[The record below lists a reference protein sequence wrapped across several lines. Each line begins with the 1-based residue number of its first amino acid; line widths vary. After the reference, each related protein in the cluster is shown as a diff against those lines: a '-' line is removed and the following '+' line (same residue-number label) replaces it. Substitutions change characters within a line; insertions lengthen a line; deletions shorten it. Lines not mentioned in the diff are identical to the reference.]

1 MLSNKS
7 SNCAP
12 LSLPLDVQATRDMA
26 SACTMRVCAGGLLVR
41 QDEILLARRSEGRK
55 FYPGVWD
62 ILGGHCEGGET
73 PADTLVR
80 ELEEELGV
88 KARAFEEI
96 AVLGEPQPVEYG
108 EAKYHV
114 FLVTAWDGGEPRLLG
129 AEHSELRWMKLDEAL
144 AVPLA
149 HPEYGGLLR
158 AVVRRG
164 SARERDI

>member
-1 MLSNKS
+1 
-7 SNCAP
+7 
-12 LSLPLDVQATRDMA
+12 MA
-26 SACTMRVCAGGLLVR
+26 SARTMRVCAGGLLIR
-41 QDEILLARRSEGRK
+41 QDEALLARRSEDRK

-62 ILGGHCEGGET
+62 ILGGHCEGNET

-88 KARAFEEI
+88 RARAFAEI
-96 AVLGEPQPVEYG
+96 AVLGEPQSIEYG

-129 AEHSELRWMKLDEAL
+129 AEHAELRWMKLDQAL
-144 AVPLA
+144 AVSLA

-158 AVVRRG
+158 GVVRRG
-164 SARERDI
+164 SARGRDI